1 MPTAVPRFYGEGLS
15 YLGELSLQGKLV
27 VVEGSDCSGRS
38 TQIRMLKERLEAM
51 GHPVMD
57 VGLRRSNLVSEV
69 IDEAKK
75 GHLLGKTTLSLLYA
89 TDLADQLENRII
101 PAMRAGFIAIADR
114 YIYTLMARD
123 LVRGAGMD
131 WLKKLFG
138 FALVPDLIFFLDA
151 EPELL
156 LHRSFAKYGQLDYW
170 ESGMDLGLDGD
181 MLDSFRK
188 YQTLL
193 RSHFM
198 DLAREYKFVVV
209 DGSPSPE
216 LVQQQ
221 IRAKVEPWLKRE
233 MG

>member
-1 MPTAVPRFYGEGLS
+1 
-15 YLGELSLQGKLV
+15 
-27 VVEGSDCSGRS
+27 
-38 TQIRMLKERLEAM
+38 
-51 GHPVMD
+51 
-57 VGLRRSNLVSEV
+57 
-69 IDEAKK
+69 
-75 GHLLGKTTLSLLYA
+75 
-89 TDLADQLENRII
+89 
-101 PAMRAGFIAIADR
+101 MRAGFIAIADR

-156 LHRSFAKYGQLDYW
+156 LHHSFAKYGQLDYW